1 MSLRSNLKVDFIKW
15 ANHPSINSLT
25 RQITTYEKRVSSLV
39 KGFDVK
45 GREAR
50 KRSRKQL
57 DKVLVQLKQTRAN
70 VEKKITQLVSLEGK
84 KINKRVNELVGYLKV
99 VSRKEA
105 RTEATAGRAK
115 TVTRPKRPTSRRGTT
130 RPTRTIGKTR
140 PSRTTRTSK

>member
-1 MSLRSNLKVDFIKW
+1 MSLRSNLKVDFSKW

-39 KGFDVK
+39 KGFDIK

-70 VEKKITQLVSLEGK
+70 VEKRVSQLVSLEGK
-84 KINKRVNELVGYLKV
+84 KLNKRVNELVSYLKV

-105 RTEATAGRAK
+105 RTGATVGRAK
-115 TVTRPKRPTSRRGTT
+115 TITRVKKSASRIGKT

-140 PSRTTRTSK
+140 PSRTNRTSK

>member
-1 MSLRSNLKVDFIKW
+1 MSLRSNIKVDFSKW
-15 ANHPSINSLT
+15 ANHPSINQLT

-39 KGFDVK
+39 KGFDLK

-70 VEKKITQLVSLEGK
+70 VEKKVTQLVNVEGK
-84 KINKRVNELVGYLKV
+84 KLNKRVNELVSYLKV

-105 RTEATAGRAK
+105 RTSATVGRAK
-115 TVTRPKRPTSRRGTT
+115 TVTRAKRPASRTSKTI
-130 RPTRTIGKTR
+130 PTRTVGKTR